1 MPSAS
6 ETSAIAA
13 HWLIRL
19 EGEASPEL
27 WEEFQGWL
35 YADTRHRAAFIRLRT
50 GWNRCDKLKMLRPD
64 NGTIDADLLGKIE
77 IVTDDE
83 PATAVTEPVP
93 VPSAQGTTRGARR
106 FVDLSRRQ
114 WLAAAAVATVAILA
128 AGYGTLR
135 GHAGTYTTEIGERQ
149 EIHLSDGST
158 VELNTDSELK
168 VRLSGERRDLV
179 LRRGEALFHVAHDTG
194 RPFYVIAGGT
204 VVRAVGTAFS
214 VRIRDE
220 NCVDVLVK
228 EGRVA
233 VGTPEG
239 ADRPVLNANAAAV
252 SAGEGAVVRRGRVA
266 VTRMQTADMAR
277 KLSWT
282 VGRLYFQGET
292 LNEAVSEF
300 NRYNRRHLLLTD
312 PSIMQM
318 TVGGGNFRTTDLDSF
333 VAALERSLGVRA
345 VTTTGGSSIELAA
358 APADPAQSRASQKEV
373 PPTP

>member
-35 YADTRHRAAFIRLRT
+35 YADARHRAAFIRLRT

-83 PATAVTEPVP
+83 PAPIVDQPVP
-93 VPSAQGTTRGARR
+93 VPARGATLAARR
-106 FVDLSRRQ
+106 FGDLSRRQ
-114 WLAAAAVATVAILA
+114 WLATSAAVGAVAILA
-128 AGYGTLR
+128 AGYVTLR

-168 VRLSGERRDLV
+168 VRLSGERRDLM
-179 LRRGEALFHVAHDTG
+179 LSRGEALFHVAHDIG
-194 RPFYVIAGGT
+194 RPFYVTASGT

-214 VRIRDE
+214 VRIRED
-220 NCVDVLVK
+220 NRVVVLVT

-233 VGTPEG
+233 VGTPENT
-239 ADRPVLNANAAAV
+239 DRPVLNANAAAV

-292 LNEAVSEF
+292 LNEAVGEF
-300 NRYNRRHLLLTD
+300 NRYNKRHLLITD
-312 PSIMQM
+312 PSITQT

-333 VAALERSLGVRA
+333 VAALEQLGVRA
-345 VTTTGGSSIELAA
+345 VGTTDGSSIELAA
-358 APADPAQSRASQKEV
+358 AAPVDPAQSRAGLKEA